1 MFVHT
6 LLKVLRLLI
15 PALILLIAGI
25 TGLSYLAGLP
35 LHYQSLFNQL
45 PLILASICMILC
57 ISFNQGRLFLASLN
71 ILCLFS
77 LIQSDLQTSLNNPAN
92 FVLFS
97 LLTVLFPLLQLL
109 LAMYPEK
116 GFSLRWA
123 LPRGAIIAVPYLLAH
138 LLNQAGVM
146 ASWITQLPMS
156 LIELAFDPLLLSQAA
171 CSLFLFSLAINVLV
185 LYFRASLADA
195 AILASTLGCAL
206 TLLWFDRAF
215 ISALYASLIL
225 LLFLYTVLFNSYSM
239 AFIDELTG
247 LPGRRAL
254 ENHLSSIG
262 RNYSLAM
269 IDIDH
274 FKKFN
279 DSYGHDVGDQVLRM
293 VASQMKQAAKGASL
307 FRYGGEE
314 FTLVFKGQ
322 DEATA
327 LPIAEKIRET
337 VANYPMR
344 IRDKD
349 RPEDS
354 KKGQQERTSQRKK
367 KQDCEIAQ
375 VCISIGLC
383 QKTEQHSHSRD
394 VLKQADESLY
404 QAKNQG
410 RNRTVAAHI
419 SQTRQRKQATR
430 TKSAAEHA

>member
-6 LLKVLRLLI
+6 LLKMLRLLI
-15 PALILLIAGI
+15 PAFILLIAGI
-25 TGLSYLAGLP
+25 AGLNYLARLP
-35 LHYQSLFNQL
+35 LHYQTLFSQL
-45 PLILASICMILC
+45 PLVLASICLILC

-71 ILCLFS
+71 ILCMFS

-97 LLTVLFPLLQLL
+97 LLTVLFPMQQML

-123 LPRGAIIAVPYLLAH
+123 LPRGTIVAAPYLIAH
-138 LLNQAGVM
+138 LCNQAEFL

-171 CSLFLFSLAINVLV
+171 FSLFLFSLAVNMMV
-185 LYFRASLADA
+185 LYFRSTLADA

-206 TLLWFDRAF
+206 TLMWFDRAF

-254 ENHLSSIG
+254 ENHLASVG
-262 RNYSLAM
+262 RIYSLAM

-327 LPIAEKIRET
+327 LPVAEKIREA
-337 VANYPMR
+337 VAAYPMR

-349 RPEDS
+349 RPEDTD
-354 KKGQQERTSQRKK
+354 KGRKQRTSGRKK
-367 KQDCEIAQ
+367 KQDSEVVQ

-404 QAKNQG
+404 MAKNQG

-419 SQTRQRKQATR
+419 AQSRQRKQATR
-430 TKSAAEHA
+430 TKPAAEHA